1 LHARRQ
7 RGRSFQCLI
16 GEIVIHEGF
25 VKFVEIRE
33 IAAPDD
39 KAALR
44 KAKRYVGERDVEV
57 WQRERRVGR
66 IASADQN
73 PVVQLALRRLAQKL
87 EKT

>member
-1 LHARRQ
+1 MDYRVYII
-7 RGRSFQCLI
+7 GRDERFI
-16 GEIVIHEGF
+16 GV
-25 VKFVEIRE
+25 RE

-73 PVVQLALRRLAQKL
+73 PVVQLVLRRLAQKL